1 MIKYFKNLITSFF
14 IWLRPPKIGHIHIDV
29 PVNPLDQDV
38 KVSQDTLEVDMEE
51 WADTFKAVFE
61 TDDFVT
67 EGVSRGTRPADEV
80 LKRQVQLFFK
90 DYSNHIKKTDQIY
103 TKTLKYREYDDNT

>member
-1 MIKYFKNLITSFF
+1 MNNIIKYFKNLLTSFL

-51 WADTFKAVFE
+51 WVDTFKAVFE
-61 TDDFVT
+61 TDNFVAG
-67 EGVSRGTRPADEV
+67 E
-80 LKRQVQLFFK
+80 LKRAERPS
-90 DYSNHIKKTDQIY
+90 D
-103 TKTLKYREYDDNT
+103 LKPSGTIVF